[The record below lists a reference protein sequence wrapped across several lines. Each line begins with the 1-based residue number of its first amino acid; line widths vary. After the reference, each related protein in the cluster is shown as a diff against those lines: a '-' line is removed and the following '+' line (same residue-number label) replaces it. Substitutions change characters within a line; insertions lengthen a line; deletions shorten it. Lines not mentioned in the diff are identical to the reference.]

1 MSEQPPKLHGYF
13 HKFMIW
19 FAMWAY
25 ALMAV
30 IAGARDIMFAYDNRA
45 HFEALVIIM
54 GVLLIALGAF
64 IVKVRFD
71 LAAFRRN
78 APKELLIVCV
88 AAAAIMAILHF
99 LLTLYGDDDNSHR
112 LSYALIFACWGIALY
127 RYYNARSDL
136 FVN

>member
-1 MSEQPPKLHGYF
+1 MSDQQPKLHGYF

-30 IAGARDIMFAYDNRA
+30 IAGASDIMFAYENRA
-45 HFEALVIIM
+45 HFEVLVIIM
-54 GVLLIALGAF
+54 GVLLIALGVF

-78 APKELLIVCV
+78 TPKELLIVCL
-88 AAAAIMAILHF
+88 AAAAIMVILHF
-99 LLTLYGDDDNSHR
+99 LLTFYGDDDNSHR
-112 LSYALIFACWGIALY
+112 LTYAFIFGCWGIALY
-127 RYYNARSDL
+127 RYYNDRRHL